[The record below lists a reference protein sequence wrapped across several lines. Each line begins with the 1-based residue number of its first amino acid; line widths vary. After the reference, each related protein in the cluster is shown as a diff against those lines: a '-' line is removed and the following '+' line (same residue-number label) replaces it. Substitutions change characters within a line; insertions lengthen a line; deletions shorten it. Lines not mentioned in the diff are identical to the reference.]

1 LTASSRSPSIR
12 PVTDSPD
19 LTPAKRQ
26 QHAERNTRLARALR
40 ENLHR
45 RKQQARAKQ
54 QPPSEPAAGPRDND
68 PAA

>member
-1 LTASSRSPSIR
+1 M
-12 PVTDSPD
+12 TDSPD

-54 QPPSEPAAGPRDND
+54 QPPSEPAAGRRDND

>member
-1 LTASSRSPSIR
+1 MTGSSRSPSIR

-19 LTPAKRQ
+19 LTSTKRE

-54 QPPSEPAAGPRDND
+54 QPPTEPAAGRRDND
-68 PAA
+68 PPA

>member
-12 PVTDSPD
+12 PVTDSSD

-26 QHAERNTRLARALR
+26 QQAGRDKRLARALR

-54 QPPSEPAAGPRDND
+54 QPPTEPATPRRDND
-68 PAA
+68 PPA

>member
-1 LTASSRSPSIR
+1 MTASSRSPSIR

-19 LTPAKRQ
+19 LTPRQ
-26 QHAERNTRLARALR
+26 ALQHAERDERLARALR

-54 QPPSEPAAGPRDND
+54 QPPTEPATGRRDND
-68 PAA
+68 PPA

>member
-19 LTPAKRQ
+19 PTPAKRQ
-26 QHAERNTRLARALR
+26 QHAERKTRLARALR

-45 RKQQARAKQ
+45 RKQQSRAKQ
-54 QPPSEPAAGPRDND
+54 QPLTEPAVGQPEND
-68 PAA
+68 PPA

>member
-1 LTASSRSPSIR
+1 
-12 PVTDSPD
+12 VTDSPD
-19 LTPAKRQ
+19 LNPAKHR

-54 QPPSEPAAGPRDND
+54 QPPAEPAPGPRDND
-68 PAA
+68 PPA